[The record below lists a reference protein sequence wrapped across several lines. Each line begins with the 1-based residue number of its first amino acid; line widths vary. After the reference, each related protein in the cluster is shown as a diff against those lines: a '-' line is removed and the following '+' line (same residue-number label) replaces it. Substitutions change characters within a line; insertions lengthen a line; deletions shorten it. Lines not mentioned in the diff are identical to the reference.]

1 MSSYIYN
8 EMWRL
13 YKEMIPVESIYNET
27 RRSVFNIMNGM
38 TSKILNTTG
47 FIDAQYCHV
56 VTTNKESLTK
66 MLAEEQNPFKREKLA
81 RAIANLDAP
90 VVAEMIEAWDKERQ
104 DIVGLV
110 TAVATV
116 AVSTAA
122 SAATSSAAITLG
134 VPPA

>member
-1 MSSYIYN
+1 MTTYIYN

-27 RRSVFNIMNGM
+27 RRGMFNIMNGM

-56 VTTNKESLTK
+56 VSTNKESLTK
-66 MLAEEQNPFKREKLA
+66 MLVEEQNPFKRKKLA
-81 RAIANLDAP
+81 EAIANLDAP
-90 VVAEMIEAWDKERQ
+90 VVAEMIEAWDKEQQ
-104 DIVGLV
+104 DIAGLV

-116 AVSTAA
+116 VVSNAA
-122 SAATSSAAITLG
+122 SATTGAAAVTLG
-134 VPPA
+134 VPQ